1 MIIGISGKINSGKDT
16 VGRMILNTV
25 STNFRPYEEN
35 KRNNLI
41 SNWKAVKFADTLK
54 DMTCVFF
61 NCTREDLESRT
72 FKESPRHIMGL
83 GITPRE
89 FMQKLGTEF
98 GRNTLHPEIWSK
110 KCLSEYKV
118 EYPDYTFGGYFKK
131 CVNCGDSMHFVGK
144 RQLYCKYCCD
154 IGVEPNWI
162 ITDVRF
168 PEEAEA
174 IKKLGGVVWR
184 VNRPGQ
190 AHEEIS
196 VRARRRFLAEEEI
209 ALSSNMSFNMRDNSR
224 FLEIL
229 NEEVKNYIPHESETA
244 LDNYENFDE
253 IIENDGTLEDLENY
267 IIALLL
273 TTGILD

>member
-16 VGRMILNTV
+16 VGKMILNIM
-25 STNFRPYEEN
+25 STDFKPYEEN

-72 FKESPRHIMGL
+72 FKESPRHMMGL

-98 GRNTLHPEIWSK
+98 GRDTLHPEIWSK
-110 KCLSEYKV
+110 RCLSEYKV
-118 EYPDYTFGGYFKK
+118 EYPDYTFGGHFKK

-144 RQLYCKYCCD
+144 RQLYCKGCCD

-168 PEEAEA
+168 PEEVEA

-190 AHEEIS
+190 THREIS
-196 VRARRRFLAEEEI
+196 VKARRRFLAEEESRGLNLEQI
-209 ALSSNMSFNMRDNSR
+209 SKNSR
-224 FLEIL
+224 FLEIF
-229 NEEVKNYIPHESETA
+229 NEEMENHNPHESETA

-253 IIENDGTLEDLENY
+253 IIENDGTLEDLESY
-267 IIALLL
+267 VVALLL
-273 TTGILD
+273 TAGIVD